1 MDLSLAKKMCQLNND
16 FYRDQAVSFSDTRH
30 AKWPGWECCLK
41 AVSSVFL
48 DQSNSVLLDV
58 ACGNLRFEKF
68 LASQLLERQIQVW
81 ALDSCDEL
89 LPQTCAGTLVEKVN
103 ADTLSKEER
112 AHIAEK
118 TCAVDVTAAPGK
130 ADGADTPGVKG
141 AAAAPEKAGV
151 ADSVENAGAAGA
163 HLQINYLH
171 CDVMEAIGSSK
182 AFTYG
187 IPQADIS
194 VSFGFMHH
202 VPLPEWRVQLLN
214 SLIEATKPGGFV
226 CVSFWEFLADEG
238 LAAKA
243 YKTHERALAELGPA
257 WGFSSVDF
265 NDGDFLLGWRNTPGA
280 YRYCHS
286 FSTSEVDALIATVSS
301 RAECVARFRAD
312 GRTETL
318 NEYIVLRVI
327 E

>member
-1 MDLSLAKKMCQLNND
+1 MDTKFAQMLCQLNND

-48 DQSNSVLLDV
+48 DQSNSVVLDV

-68 LASQLLERQIQVW
+68 LASQLLERHIQVW

-89 LPQTCAGTLVEKVN
+89 LPQTCVGTLVEKVN
-103 ADTLSKEER
+103 ADG
-112 AHIAEK
+112 
-118 TCAVDVTAAPGK
+118 V
-130 ADGADTPGVKG
+130 DTPDATDV
-141 AAAAPEKAGV
+141 
-151 ADSVENAGAAGA
+151 

-243 YKTHERALAELGPA
+243 YKTHERALAELGPV
-257 WGFSSVDF
+257 WGFSSADF

-286 FSTSEVDALIATVSS
+286 FSTSEVDALIATVSQ

-318 NEYIVLRVI
+318 NEYIVLQVTK
-327 E
+327 

>member
-1 MDLSLAKKMCQLNND
+1 MDTKFAQMLCQLNND

-30 AKWPGWECCLK
+30 AKWPGWERCLK

-48 DQSNSVLLDV
+48 DQSNSVVLDV

-68 LASQLLERQIQVW
+68 LASQLLERHIQVW

-103 ADTLSKEER
+103 AD
-112 AHIAEK
+112 
-118 TCAVDVTAAPGK
+118 
-130 ADGADTPGVKG
+130 GADTPDATDV
-141 AAAAPEKAGV
+141 
-151 ADSVENAGAAGA
+151 
-163 HLQINYLH
+163 HFQINYLH

-243 YKTHERALAELGPA
+243 YKTHERALAELGPV
-257 WGFSSVDF
+257 WGFSSADF

-286 FSTSEVDALIATVSS
+286 FSTSEVDALIATVSH

-318 NEYIVLRVI
+318 NEYIVLQVTK
-327 E
+327 

>member
-1 MDLSLAKKMCQLNND
+1 MDTKFAQMLCQLNND

-30 AKWPGWECCLK
+30 AKWPGWERCLK

-48 DQSNSVLLDV
+48 DQSNSVVLDV

-68 LASQLLERQIQVW
+68 LASQLSERQIQVW

-89 LPQTCAGTLVEKVN
+89 LPQTCAETLVEKVN
-103 ADTLSKEER
+103 ADTLSSK
-112 AHIAEK
+112 EK
-118 TCAVDVTAAPGK
+118 THKTEKTDAVDVAG
-130 ADGADTPGVKG
+130 
-141 AAAAPEKAGV
+141 APEKAG
-151 ADSVENAGAAGA
+151 ATDAAGA

-187 IPQADIS
+187 VPQADIS

-243 YKTHERALAELGPA
+243 YKTHERALAELGPV
-257 WGFSSVDF
+257 WGFSSADF

-286 FSTSEVDALIATVSS
+286 FSASEVDALIATVSH

-318 NEYIVLRVI
+318 NEYIVLQVT

>member
-1 MDLSLAKKMCQLNND
+1 MDTKFAQMLCQLNND

-48 DQSNSVLLDV
+48 DQSNSVVLDV

-103 ADTLSKEER
+103 AD
-112 AHIAEK
+112 
-118 TCAVDVTAAPGK
+118 
-130 ADGADTPGVKG
+130 GADTPDATDV
-141 AAAAPEKAGV
+141 
-151 ADSVENAGAAGA
+151 
-163 HLQINYLH
+163 HFQINYLH

-243 YKTHERALAELGPA
+243 YKTHERALAELGPV
-257 WGFSSVDF
+257 WGFSSADF

-286 FSTSEVDALIATVSS
+286 FSTSEVDALIATVSH

-318 NEYIVLRVI
+318 NEYIVLQVTK
-327 E
+327 

>member
-1 MDLSLAKKMCQLNND
+1 MDTKFAQMLCQLNND

-30 AKWPGWECCLK
+30 AKWPGWERCLQ

-48 DQSNSVLLDV
+48 DQSNSVVLDV

-103 ADTLSKEER
+103 AD
-112 AHIAEK
+112 
-118 TCAVDVTAAPGK
+118 
-130 ADGADTPGVKG
+130 GADTPDATDV
-141 AAAAPEKAGV
+141 
-151 ADSVENAGAAGA
+151 

-171 CDVMEAIGSSK
+171 CDVMEAIESSK

-243 YKTHERALAELGPA
+243 YKTHERALAELGPV
-257 WGFSSVDF
+257 WGFSSADF

-286 FSTSEVDALIATVSS
+286 FSTSEVDALIATVSH

-318 NEYIVLRVI
+318 NEYIVLQVTK
-327 E
+327 

>member
-1 MDLSLAKKMCQLNND
+1 MDTKFAQMLCQLNND

-30 AKWPGWECCLK
+30 AKWPGWERCLK

-48 DQSNSVLLDV
+48 DQSNSVVLDV

-68 LASQLLERQIQVW
+68 LASQLLERHIQVW

-103 ADTLSKEER
+103 AD
-112 AHIAEK
+112 
-118 TCAVDVTAAPGK
+118 
-130 ADGADTPGVKG
+130 GADTPDATDV
-141 AAAAPEKAGV
+141 
-151 ADSVENAGAAGA
+151 

-187 IPQADIS
+187 IPQANIS

-243 YKTHERALAELGPA
+243 YKTHERALAELGPV
-257 WGFSSVDF
+257 WGFSSADF

-286 FSTSEVDALIATVSS
+286 FSTSEVDALIATVSQ

-318 NEYIVLRVI
+318 NEYIVLQVTK
-327 E
+327 

>member
-30 AKWPGWECCLK
+30 AKWPGWERCLK

-48 DQSNSVLLDV
+48 DQSNSVVLDV

-68 LASQLLERQIQVW
+68 LASQLSERQIQVW

-89 LPQTCAGTLVEKVN
+89 LPQTCAV
-103 ADTLSKEER
+103 
-112 AHIAEK
+112 
-118 TCAVDVTAAPGK
+118 
-130 ADGADTPGVKG
+130 GAY
-141 AAAAPEKAGV
+141 
-151 ADSVENAGAAGA
+151 
-163 HLQINYLH
+163 LQINYLH

-214 SLIEATKPGGFV
+214 SLIKATKPGGFV

-243 YKTHERALAELGPA
+243 YKTHERALAELGSV
-257 WGFSSVDF
+257 WGFSSADF

-286 FSTSEVDALIATVSS
+286 FSTSEVDALIATVSH

-318 NEYIVLRVI
+318 NEYIVLQVAK
-327 E
+327 

>member
-1 MDLSLAKKMCQLNND
+1 MDTKFAQMLRQLNND

-48 DQSNSVLLDV
+48 DQSNSVVLDV

-103 ADTLSKEER
+103 AD
-112 AHIAEK
+112 
-118 TCAVDVTAAPGK
+118 
-130 ADGADTPGVKG
+130 GADTPDATDV
-141 AAAAPEKAGV
+141 
-151 ADSVENAGAAGA
+151 

-187 IPQADIS
+187 IPQTDIS

-243 YKTHERALAELGPA
+243 YKTHERALAELGPV
-257 WGFSSVDF
+257 WGFSSADF

-318 NEYIVLRVI
+318 NEYIVLQVT

>member
-1 MDLSLAKKMCQLNND
+1 MDTKFAQMLCQLNND

-30 AKWPGWECCLK
+30 AKWPGWERCLK

-48 DQSNSVLLDV
+48 DQSNSVVLDV

-68 LASQLLERQIQVW
+68 LASQLSERQIQVW

-89 LPQTCAGTLVEKVN
+89 LPQTCAETLVEKVN
-103 ADTLSKEER
+103 ADTPSKKER
-112 AHIAEK
+112 AHITEK
-118 TCAVDVTAAPGK
+118 TDAVDAPAAP
-130 ADGADTPGVKG
+130 DV
-141 AAAAPEKAGV
+141 
-151 ADSVENAGAAGA
+151 AGA

-243 YKTHERALAELGPA
+243 CKTHERALAELGPV
-257 WGFSSVDF
+257 WGFSSADF

-286 FSTSEVDALIATVSS
+286 FSTSEVDALIATISH

-318 NEYIVLRVI
+318 NEYIVLQVT

>member
-1 MDLSLAKKMCQLNND
+1 MDTKFAQMLCQLNND

-30 AKWPGWECCLK
+30 AKWPGWERCLK

-48 DQSNSVLLDV
+48 DQSNSVVLDV

-68 LASQLLERQIQVW
+68 LASQLLERHIQVW

-103 ADTLSKEER
+103 AD
-112 AHIAEK
+112 
-118 TCAVDVTAAPGK
+118 
-130 ADGADTPGVKG
+130 GADTPDATDV
-141 AAAAPEKAGV
+141 
-151 ADSVENAGAAGA
+151 

-243 YKTHERALAELGPA
+243 YKTHERALAELGPV
-257 WGFSSVDF
+257 WRFSSADF

-286 FSTSEVDALIATVSS
+286 FSTSEVDALIATVSH

-318 NEYIVLRVI
+318 NEYIVLQVTK
-327 E
+327 

>member
-1 MDLSLAKKMCQLNND
+1 MDTKFAQMLCQLNND

-48 DQSNSVLLDV
+48 DQSNSVVLDV

-103 ADTLSKEER
+103 AD
-112 AHIAEK
+112 
-118 TCAVDVTAAPGK
+118 
-130 ADGADTPGVKG
+130 GADTPDATDV
-141 AAAAPEKAGV
+141 
-151 ADSVENAGAAGA
+151 

-182 AFTYG
+182 VFTYG

-243 YKTHERALAELGPA
+243 YKTHERALVELGPV
-257 WGFSSVDF
+257 WGFSSADF
-265 NDGDFLLGWRNTPGA
+265 NDGDFLLGWRNTPGT

-318 NEYIVLRVI
+318 NEYIVLQVT

>member
-1 MDLSLAKKMCQLNND
+1 MDTKFAQMLCQLNND

-30 AKWPGWECCLK
+30 AKWPGWERCLK

-48 DQSNSVLLDV
+48 DQSNSVVLDV
-58 ACGNLRFEKF
+58 ACGNLRFEIF

-103 ADTLSKEER
+103 ADE
-112 AHIAEK
+112 
-118 TCAVDVTAAPGK
+118 
-130 ADGADTPGVKG
+130 ADTPDATDV
-141 AAAAPEKAGV
+141 
-151 ADSVENAGAAGA
+151 

-182 AFTYG
+182 VFTYG

-243 YKTHERALAELGPA
+243 YKTHERALAELGPV
-257 WGFSSVDF
+257 WGFSSADF

-318 NEYIVLRVI
+318 NEYIVLQVTK
-327 E
+327 

>member
-1 MDLSLAKKMCQLNND
+1 MDTKFAQMLCQLNND

-48 DQSNSVLLDV
+48 DQSNSVVLDV

-103 ADTLSKEER
+103 AD
-112 AHIAEK
+112 
-118 TCAVDVTAAPGK
+118 
-130 ADGADTPGVKG
+130 GADTPDATDV
-141 AAAAPEKAGV
+141 
-151 ADSVENAGAAGA
+151 

-243 YKTHERALAELGPA
+243 YKTHERALAELGPV
-257 WGFSSVDF
+257 WGFSSADF

-286 FSTSEVDALIATVSS
+286 FSTSEVDALIATVSH
-301 RAECVARFRAD
+301 RAECVVRFRAD

-318 NEYIVLRVI
+318 NEYIVLQVTK
-327 E
+327 

>member
-1 MDLSLAKKMCQLNND
+1 MDTKFAQMLCQLNND

-48 DQSNSVLLDV
+48 DQSNSVVLDV

-103 ADTLSKEER
+103 AD
-112 AHIAEK
+112 
-118 TCAVDVTAAPGK
+118 
-130 ADGADTPGVKG
+130 GADTPGATDV
-141 AAAAPEKAGV
+141 
-151 ADSVENAGAAGA
+151 
-163 HLQINYLH
+163 HLHINYLH
-171 CDVMEAIGSSK
+171 CDVMEAIDSSK

-257 WGFSSVDF
+257 WGFSSADF

-286 FSTSEVDALIATVSS
+286 FSTFEVDALIATVSS

>member
-1 MDLSLAKKMCQLNND
+1 MDTKFAQMLCQLNND

-30 AKWPGWECCLK
+30 AKWPGWERCLK
-41 AVSSVFL
+41 IASPVFL
-48 DQSNSVLLDV
+48 DQPNSVVLDV

-68 LASQLLERQIQVW
+68 LASQLPERQIQVW

-89 LPQTCAGTLVEKVN
+89 LPQTCVGTLVEKVN
-103 ADTLSKEER
+103 ADALPKKER

-130 ADGADTPGVKG
+130 ADGVDAAG
-141 AAAAPEKAGV
+141 ATDAKDV
-151 ADSVENAGAAGA
+151 ADAAGA

-226 CVSFWEFLADEG
+226 CVSFWEFLTDEG
-238 LAAKA
+238 LATKA
-243 YKTHERALAELGPA
+243 YKTHERALAELGPV
-257 WGFSSVDF
+257 WGFSSADF
-265 NDGDFLLGWRNTPGA
+265 DDGDFLLGWRNTPGA

-286 FSTSEVDALIATVSS
+286 FSASEVDALIATVSH
-301 RAECVARFRAD
+301 RTECVARFRAD

-318 NEYIVLRVI
+318 NEYIVLQVT

>member
-1 MDLSLAKKMCQLNND
+1 MDTKFAQMLCQLNND

-30 AKWPGWECCLK
+30 AKWPGWERCLK

-48 DQSNSVLLDV
+48 DQSNSVVLDV

-68 LASQLLERQIQVW
+68 LASQLLERHIQVW

-103 ADTLSKEER
+103 ADGT
-112 AHIAEK
+112 
-118 TCAVDVTAAPGK
+118 
-130 ADGADTPGVKG
+130 DTPDATDV
-141 AAAAPEKAGV
+141 
-151 ADSVENAGAAGA
+151 

-243 YKTHERALAELGPA
+243 YKTHERALAELGPV
-257 WGFSSVDF
+257 WGFSSADF

-286 FSTSEVDALIATVSS
+286 FSTSEVDALIATVSQ

-318 NEYIVLRVI
+318 NEYIVLQVTK
-327 E
+327 

>member
-1 MDLSLAKKMCQLNND
+1 MDTKFAQMLCQLNND

-30 AKWPGWECCLK
+30 AKWPGWERCLK

-48 DQSNSVLLDV
+48 DQSNSVVLDV

-68 LASQLLERQIQVW
+68 LASQLSERQIQVW

-89 LPQTCAGTLVEKVN
+89 LPQTCAETLVEKVN
-103 ADTLSKEER
+103 ADTLSKKER
-112 AHIAEK
+112 AHITEK
-118 TCAVDVTAAPGK
+118 TDAVDAPAAP
-130 ADGADTPGVKG
+130 DV
-141 AAAAPEKAGV
+141 
-151 ADSVENAGAAGA
+151 AGA

-243 YKTHERALAELGPA
+243 CKTHERALAELGPV
-257 WGFSSVDF
+257 WGFSSADF
-265 NDGDFLLGWRNTPGA
+265 KPGTNKSIRPSLL
-280 YRYCHS
+280 
-286 FSTSEVDALIATVSS
+286 
-301 RAECVARFRAD
+301 
-312 GRTETL
+312 
-318 NEYIVLRVI
+318 
-327 E
+327 

>member
-1 MDLSLAKKMCQLNND
+1 MDTKFAQMLCQLNND

-48 DQSNSVLLDV
+48 DQSNSVVLDV

-103 ADTLSKEER
+103 AD
-112 AHIAEK
+112 
-118 TCAVDVTAAPGK
+118 
-130 ADGADTPGVKG
+130 GADTPGATDV
-141 AAAAPEKAGV
+141 
-151 ADSVENAGAAGA
+151 

-171 CDVMEAIGSSK
+171 CDVMEAIDSSK

-243 YKTHERALAELGPA
+243 YKTHERALVELGPV
-257 WGFSSVDF
+257 WGFSSADF

-318 NEYIVLRVI
+318 NEYIVLQVT

>member
-1 MDLSLAKKMCQLNND
+1 MDTKFAQMLCQLNND

-30 AKWPGWECCLK
+30 AKWPGWERCLK

-48 DQSNSVLLDV
+48 DQSNSVVLDV

-68 LASQLLERQIQVW
+68 LASQLLERHIQVW

-103 ADTLSKEER
+103 AD
-112 AHIAEK
+112 
-118 TCAVDVTAAPGK
+118 
-130 ADGADTPGVKG
+130 GADTPDATDV
-141 AAAAPEKAGV
+141 
-151 ADSVENAGAAGA
+151 

-243 YKTHERALAELGPA
+243 YKTHERALAELGPV
-257 WGFSSVDF
+257 WGFSSADF
-265 NDGDFLLGWRNTPGA
+265 NGGDFLLGWRNTPGA

-286 FSTSEVDALIATVSS
+286 FSTSEVDALIATVSQ

-318 NEYIVLRVI
+318 NEYIVLQVTK
-327 E
+327 

>member
-1 MDLSLAKKMCQLNND
+1 MDTKFAQMLCQLNND

-30 AKWPGWECCLK
+30 AKWPGWERCLK

-48 DQSNSVLLDV
+48 DQSNSVVLDV

-68 LASQLLERQIQVW
+68 LASQLSERQIQVW

-89 LPQTCAGTLVEKVN
+89 LPQTCAETLVEKVN
-103 ADTLSKEER
+103 ADTLSKKER
-112 AHIAEK
+112 AHITEK
-118 TCAVDVTAAPGK
+118 TDAVDAPAAP
-130 ADGADTPGVKG
+130 DV
-141 AAAAPEKAGV
+141 
-151 ADSVENAGAAGA
+151 AGA

-243 YKTHERALAELGPA
+243 CKTHERALAELGPV
-257 WGFSSVDF
+257 WGFSSADF

-286 FSTSEVDALIATVSS
+286 FSTSEVDALIATISH

-312 GRTETL
+312 CRT
-318 NEYIVLRVI
+318 
-327 E
+327 

>member
-1 MDLSLAKKMCQLNND
+1 MDTKFAQMLCQLNND

-48 DQSNSVLLDV
+48 DQSNSVVLDV

-103 ADTLSKEER
+103 AD
-112 AHIAEK
+112 
-118 TCAVDVTAAPGK
+118 
-130 ADGADTPGVKG
+130 GADTPDATDV
-141 AAAAPEKAGV
+141 
-151 ADSVENAGAAGA
+151 

-243 YKTHERALAELGPA
+243 YKTHERALVELGPV
-257 WGFSSVDF
+257 WGFSSADF

-318 NEYIVLRVI
+318 NEYIVLQVT

>member
-1 MDLSLAKKMCQLNND
+1 MDTKFAQMLCQLNND

-48 DQSNSVLLDV
+48 DQSNSVVLDV

-103 ADTLSKEER
+103 ADG
-112 AHIAEK
+112 
-118 TCAVDVTAAPGK
+118 V
-130 ADGADTPGVKG
+130 DTPDATDV
-141 AAAAPEKAGV
+141 
-151 ADSVENAGAAGA
+151 

-243 YKTHERALAELGPA
+243 YKTHERALAELGPV
-257 WGFSSVDF
+257 WGFSSADF

-286 FSTSEVDALIATVSS
+286 FSTSEVDALIATVSH

-318 NEYIVLRVI
+318 NEYIVLQVTK
-327 E
+327 

>member
-1 MDLSLAKKMCQLNND
+1 MDTKFAQMLCQLNND

-48 DQSNSVLLDV
+48 DQSNSVVLDV

-68 LASQLLERQIQVW
+68 LASQLLERHIQVW

-103 ADTLSKEER
+103 AD
-112 AHIAEK
+112 
-118 TCAVDVTAAPGK
+118 
-130 ADGADTPGVKG
+130 GADTPDATDV
-141 AAAAPEKAGV
+141 
-151 ADSVENAGAAGA
+151 

-243 YKTHERALAELGPA
+243 YKTHERALAELGPV
-257 WGFSSVDF
+257 WGFSSADF

-286 FSTSEVDALIATVSS
+286 FSTSEVDALIATVSH

-318 NEYIVLRVI
+318 NEYIVLQVTK
-327 E
+327 

>member
-1 MDLSLAKKMCQLNND
+1 MDTKFAQMLCQLNND

-48 DQSNSVLLDV
+48 DQSNSVVLDV

-103 ADTLSKEER
+103 AD
-112 AHIAEK
+112 
-118 TCAVDVTAAPGK
+118 
-130 ADGADTPGVKG
+130 GADTPDATDV
-141 AAAAPEKAGV
+141 
-151 ADSVENAGAAGA
+151 

-182 AFTYG
+182 VFTYG

-202 VPLPEWRVQLLN
+202 VPLPEWRVQLPLLRLR
-214 SLIEATKPGGFV
+214 SQ
-226 CVSFWEFLADEG
+226 
-238 LAAKA
+238 
-243 YKTHERALAELGPA
+243 AL
-257 WGFSSVDF
+257 
-265 NDGDFLLGWRNTPGA
+265 TPM
-280 YRYCHS
+280 
-286 FSTSEVDALIATVSS
+286 
-301 RAECVARFRAD
+301 
-312 GRTETL
+312 
-318 NEYIVLRVI
+318 
-327 E
+327 

>member
-1 MDLSLAKKMCQLNND
+1 MLCQLNND

-48 DQSNSVLLDV
+48 DQSNSVVLDV

-103 ADTLSKEER
+103 AD
-112 AHIAEK
+112 
-118 TCAVDVTAAPGK
+118 
-130 ADGADTPGVKG
+130 GADTPDATDV
-141 AAAAPEKAGV
+141 
-151 ADSVENAGAAGA
+151 

-182 AFTYG
+182 VFTYG

-243 YKTHERALAELGPA
+243 YKTHERALVELGPV
-257 WGFSSVDF
+257 WGFSSADF
-265 NDGDFLLGWRNTPGA
+265 NDGDFLLGWRNTSGA

-318 NEYIVLRVI
+318 NEYIVLQVT

>member
-1 MDLSLAKKMCQLNND
+1 MDTKLAQMLCQLNND

-30 AKWPGWECCLK
+30 AKWPGWERCLK

-48 DQSNSVLLDV
+48 DQSNSVVLDV

-68 LASQLLERQIQVW
+68 LASQLSERQIQVW

-89 LPQTCAGTLVEKVN
+89 LPQTCAETLVEKVN
-103 ADTLSKEER
+103 ADTLSKKER
-112 AHIAEK
+112 AHITEK
-118 TCAVDVTAAPGK
+118 TDAVDAPAAP
-130 ADGADTPGVKG
+130 DV
-141 AAAAPEKAGV
+141 
-151 ADSVENAGAAGA
+151 AGA

-243 YKTHERALAELGPA
+243 CKTHERALAELGPV
-257 WGFSSVDF
+257 WGFSSADF

-286 FSTSEVDALIATVSS
+286 FSTSEVDALIATISH

-318 NEYIVLRVI
+318 NEYIVLQVT

>member
-1 MDLSLAKKMCQLNND
+1 MDTKFAQMLCQLNND

-48 DQSNSVLLDV
+48 DQSNSVVLDV

-103 ADTLSKEER
+103 AD
-112 AHIAEK
+112 
-118 TCAVDVTAAPGK
+118 
-130 ADGADTPGVKG
+130 GADTPDATDV
-141 AAAAPEKAGV
+141 
-151 ADSVENAGAAGA
+151 

-243 YKTHERALAELGPA
+243 YKTHERALVELGPV
-257 WGFSSVDF
+257 WGFSSADF

-286 FSTSEVDALIATVSS
+286 FSTSEVDALIATVSH

-318 NEYIVLRVI
+318 NEYIVLQVT

>member
-1 MDLSLAKKMCQLNND
+1 MDTKFAQMLCQLNND

-30 AKWPGWECCLK
+30 AKWPGWERCLQ

-48 DQSNSVLLDV
+48 DQSNSVVLDV

-103 ADTLSKEER
+103 AD
-112 AHIAEK
+112 
-118 TCAVDVTAAPGK
+118 
-130 ADGADTPGVKG
+130 GADTPGATDV
-141 AAAAPEKAGV
+141 
-151 ADSVENAGAAGA
+151 

-243 YKTHERALAELGPA
+243 YKTHERALAELGPV
-257 WGFSSVDF
+257 WGFSSADF

-286 FSTSEVDALIATVSS
+286 FSTSEVDALIATVSH

-318 NEYIVLRVI
+318 NEYIVLQVTK
-327 E
+327 

>member
-1 MDLSLAKKMCQLNND
+1 MDTKFAQMLCQLNND
-16 FYRDQAVSFSDTRH
+16 FYRDQAVSFSDTRY

-48 DQSNSVLLDV
+48 DQSNSVVLDV

-68 LASQLLERQIQVW
+68 LASQLSECHIQVW
-81 ALDSCDEL
+81 AFDSCDEL

-103 ADTLSKEER
+103 ADTLSSK
-112 AHIAEK
+112 EK
-118 TCAVDVTAAPGK
+118 THKTEKTDAVDVAG
-130 ADGADTPGVKG
+130 
-141 AAAAPEKAGV
+141 APEKAG
-151 ADSVENAGAAGA
+151 ATDAAGA

-187 IPQADIS
+187 VPQADIS

-243 YKTHERALAELGPA
+243 YKTHERALAELGPV
-257 WGFSSVDF
+257 WGFSSADF

-286 FSTSEVDALIATVSS
+286 FSASEVDALIATVSH

-312 GRTETL
+312 GRTEML
-318 NEYIVLRVI
+318 NEYIVLQVT

>member
-1 MDLSLAKKMCQLNND
+1 MDTKFAQMLCQLNND

-30 AKWPGWECCLK
+30 AKWPGWERCLK

-48 DQSNSVLLDV
+48 DQSNSVVLDV

-68 LASQLLERQIQVW
+68 LASQLLERHIQVW

-103 ADTLSKEER
+103 AD
-112 AHIAEK
+112 
-118 TCAVDVTAAPGK
+118 
-130 ADGADTPGVKG
+130 GADTPDATDV
-141 AAAAPEKAGV
+141 
-151 ADSVENAGAAGA
+151 

-243 YKTHERALAELGPA
+243 YKTHERALAELGPV
-257 WGFSSVDF
+257 WGFSSADF

-286 FSTSEVDALIATVSS
+286 FSTSEVDALIATVSQ

-318 NEYIVLRVI
+318 NEYIVLQVT

>member
-1 MDLSLAKKMCQLNND
+1 MDTKFAQMLCQLNND
-16 FYRDQAVSFSDTRH
+16 FYCDQAVSFSDTRH
-30 AKWPGWECCLK
+30 AKWPGWERCLK
-41 AVSSVFL
+41 AMSSVFL
-48 DQSNSVLLDV
+48 DQPNSVVLDV

-68 LASQLLERQIQVW
+68 LASQLSECHIQVW
-81 ALDSCDEL
+81 AFDSCDEL

-103 ADTLSKEER
+103 ADTLSSK
-112 AHIAEK
+112 EK
-118 TCAVDVTAAPGK
+118 THKTEKTDAVDVAG
-130 ADGADTPGVKG
+130 
-141 AAAAPEKAGV
+141 APEKAG
-151 ADSVENAGAAGA
+151 ATDAAGA

-187 IPQADIS
+187 VPQADIS

-243 YKTHERALAELGPA
+243 YKTHERALAELGPI
-257 WGFSSVDF
+257 WGFSSADF

-286 FSTSEVDALIATVSS
+286 FSASEVDALIATVSH

-318 NEYIVLRVI
+318 NEYIVLQVT

>member
-1 MDLSLAKKMCQLNND
+1 MDTKFAQMLCQLNND
-16 FYRDQAVSFSDTRH
+16 FYRDQAVSFSDTRY

-48 DQSNSVLLDV
+48 DQSNSVVLDV

-68 LASQLLERQIQVW
+68 LASQLSERQIQVW

-103 ADTLSKEER
+103 ADTLSSK
-112 AHIAEK
+112 EK
-118 TCAVDVTAAPGK
+118 THKTEKTDAVDVAG
-130 ADGADTPGVKG
+130 
-141 AAAAPEKAGV
+141 APEKAG
-151 ADSVENAGAAGA
+151 ATDAAGA

-243 YKTHERALAELGPA
+243 CKTHERALAELGPV
-257 WGFSSVDF
+257 WGFSSADF
-265 NDGDFLLGWRNTPGA
+265 NDGDYLLGWRNTPGA

-286 FSTSEVDALIATVSS
+286 FSTSEVDALIATVSH

-318 NEYIVLRVI
+318 NEYIVLQVT

>member
-1 MDLSLAKKMCQLNND
+1 MDTKFAQMLCQLNND

-30 AKWPGWECCLK
+30 AKWPGWERCLK

-48 DQSNSVLLDV
+48 DQSNSVVLDV

-68 LASQLLERQIQVW
+68 LASQLLERHIQVW

-103 ADTLSKEER
+103 AD
-112 AHIAEK
+112 
-118 TCAVDVTAAPGK
+118 
-130 ADGADTPGVKG
+130 GADTPDATDV
-141 AAAAPEKAGV
+141 
-151 ADSVENAGAAGA
+151 

-243 YKTHERALAELGPA
+243 YKTHERALVELGPV
-257 WGFSSVDF
+257 WGFSSADF

-286 FSTSEVDALIATVSS
+286 FSTSEVDALIATVSQ

-318 NEYIVLRVI
+318 NEYIVLQVTK
-327 E
+327 

>member
-16 FYRDQAVSFSDTRH
+16 FYCDQAVSFSDTRH
-30 AKWPGWECCLK
+30 AKWPGWERCLK
-41 AVSSVFL
+41 AMSSVFL
-48 DQSNSVLLDV
+48 DQPNSVVLDV

-68 LASQLLERQIQVW
+68 LASQLSECHIQVW
-81 ALDSCDEL
+81 AFDSCDEL

-103 ADTLSKEER
+103 ADTLSSK
-112 AHIAEK
+112 EK
-118 TCAVDVTAAPGK
+118 THKTEKTDAVDVAG
-130 ADGADTPGVKG
+130 
-141 AAAAPEKAGV
+141 APEKAG
-151 ADSVENAGAAGA
+151 AY
-163 HLQINYLH
+163 LQINYLH

-214 SLIEATKPGGFV
+214 SLIKATKPGGFV

-243 YKTHERALAELGPA
+243 YKTHERALAELGPV
-257 WGFSSVDF
+257 WGFSSADF

-286 FSTSEVDALIATVSS
+286 FSTSEVDALIATVSH

-318 NEYIVLRVI
+318 NEYIVLQVAK
-327 E
+327 

>member
-1 MDLSLAKKMCQLNND
+1 MRVDTKFAQMLCQLNND

-30 AKWPGWECCLK
+30 AKWPGWERCLK

-48 DQSNSVLLDV
+48 DQSNSVVLDV

-68 LASQLLERQIQVW
+68 LASQLLERHIQVW

-103 ADTLSKEER
+103 AD
-112 AHIAEK
+112 
-118 TCAVDVTAAPGK
+118 
-130 ADGADTPGVKG
+130 GADTPDATDV
-141 AAAAPEKAGV
+141 
-151 ADSVENAGAAGA
+151 

-243 YKTHERALAELGPA
+243 YKTHERALAELGPV
-257 WGFSSVDF
+257 WGFSSADF

-286 FSTSEVDALIATVSS
+286 FSTSEVDALIATVSH

-318 NEYIVLRVI
+318 NEYIVLQVTK
-327 E
+327 

>member
-1 MDLSLAKKMCQLNND
+1 MDTKFAQMLCQLNND

-48 DQSNSVLLDV
+48 DQSNSVVLDV

-68 LASQLLERQIQVW
+68 LASQLLERHIQVW

-103 ADTLSKEER
+103 AD
-112 AHIAEK
+112 
-118 TCAVDVTAAPGK
+118 
-130 ADGADTPGVKG
+130 GADTPDATDV
-141 AAAAPEKAGV
+141 
-151 ADSVENAGAAGA
+151 

-243 YKTHERALAELGPA
+243 YKTHERALAELGPV
-257 WGFSSVDF
+257 WGFSSADF

-318 NEYIVLRVI
+318 NEYIVLQVT

>member
-1 MDLSLAKKMCQLNND
+1 MDTKFAQMLCQLNND

-48 DQSNSVLLDV
+48 DQSNSVVLDV

-68 LASQLLERQIQVW
+68 LASQLLERHIQVW

-103 ADTLSKEER
+103 AD
-112 AHIAEK
+112 
-118 TCAVDVTAAPGK
+118 
-130 ADGADTPGVKG
+130 GADTPDATDV
-141 AAAAPEKAGV
+141 
-151 ADSVENAGAAGA
+151 

-243 YKTHERALAELGPA
+243 YKTHERALAELGPV
-257 WGFSSVDF
+257 WGFSSADF

-318 NEYIVLRVI
+318 NEYIVLQVTK
-327 E
+327 

>member
-1 MDLSLAKKMCQLNND
+1 MDTKFAQMLCQLNND

-30 AKWPGWECCLK
+30 AKWPGWERCLK

-48 DQSNSVLLDV
+48 DQSNSVVLDV

-68 LASQLLERQIQVW
+68 LASQLLERHIQVW

-103 ADTLSKEER
+103 ADTLSSK
-112 AHIAEK
+112 EK
-118 TCAVDVTAAPGK
+118 THKTEKTDAVDVAG
-130 ADGADTPGVKG
+130 
-141 AAAAPEKAGV
+141 APEKAG
-151 ADSVENAGAAGA
+151 ATDAAGA

-187 IPQADIS
+187 VPQADIS

-226 CVSFWEFLADEG
+226 CFSFWEFLADEG

-243 YKTHERALAELGPA
+243 YKTHERALAELGPI
-257 WGFSSVDF
+257 WGFSSADF

-286 FSTSEVDALIATVSS
+286 FSASEVDALIATVSH

-318 NEYIVLRVI
+318 NEYIVLQVT

>member
-1 MDLSLAKKMCQLNND
+1 MDTKFAQMLCQLNND

-48 DQSNSVLLDV
+48 DQSNSVVLDV

-68 LASQLLERQIQVW
+68 LTSQLLERQIQVW

-103 ADTLSKEER
+103 ADE
-112 AHIAEK
+112 
-118 TCAVDVTAAPGK
+118 
-130 ADGADTPGVKG
+130 ADTPDATDV
-141 AAAAPEKAGV
+141 
-151 ADSVENAGAAGA
+151 

-182 AFTYG
+182 VFTYG

-243 YKTHERALAELGPA
+243 YKTHERALAELGPV
-257 WGFSSVDF
+257 WGFSSADF

-286 FSTSEVDALIATVSS
+286 FSTSEVDALIATVSH

-318 NEYIVLRVI
+318 NEYIVLQVTK
-327 E
+327 

>member
-1 MDLSLAKKMCQLNND
+1 MDTKFAQMLCQLNND

-30 AKWPGWECCLK
+30 AKWPGWERCLK

-48 DQSNSVLLDV
+48 DQSNSVVLDV

-68 LASQLLERQIQVW
+68 LASQLLERHIQVW

-103 ADTLSKEER
+103 AD
-112 AHIAEK
+112 
-118 TCAVDVTAAPGK
+118 
-130 ADGADTPGVKG
+130 GADTPDATDV
-141 AAAAPEKAGV
+141 
-151 ADSVENAGAAGA
+151 

-243 YKTHERALAELGPA
+243 YKTHERALAELGPV
-257 WGFSSVDF
+257 WGFSSADF

-286 FSTSEVDALIATVSS
+286 FSTSEVDALIATVSH

-318 NEYIVLRVI
+318 NEYIVLQVTK
-327 E
+327 